1 MIEGMLVAGRSFAGR
16 TAAGRIFADRAFAGR
31 SNRRLWIFAIGSVG
45 LHLLLTA
52 SAVVLPGMLA
62 ITPGKVPDT
71 DAPLP
76 SIEFVMVQEK
86 GFGKPVAPEAADHPA
101 PEAPQAPSPKQEPPP
116 PPEDPEAEARPE
128 PPPPPPPP
136 PPAPP
141 QQTQVTAV
149 AAAPP
154 APQRADTAPEINLG
168 GTDSLSSLI
177 ATGSQMIP
185 VEIDA
190 KFRNRE
196 PIYPNEAARLG
207 QHGLVVVQAL
217 VSPDG
222 HAEAVEIARSS
233 GYPLLDRAAR
243 DAVITWHF
251 RPAIE
256 GGVPVQS
263 TIPIAIDFTLK

>member
-1 MIEGMLVAGRSFAGR
+1 MIDGVLVAGRSFAGR
-16 TAAGRIFADRAFAGR
+16 TVAGRMFADRAFAGR

-52 SAVVLPGMLA
+52 SALVLPGMLA
-62 ITPGKVPDT
+62 ITADKAPDT

-86 GFGKPVAPEAADHPA
+86 GFGKPAAPEAVDHPA
-101 PEAPQAPSPKQEPPP
+101 PEAPPAPPPKQEPPP
-116 PPEDPEAEARPE
+116 PPEDPEAEALPQ
-128 PPPPPPPP
+128 PPL
-136 PPAPP
+136 APP

-149 AAAPP
+149 AVPPP
-154 APQRADTAPEINLG
+154 APKPAPRADTAPEINLG

-190 KFRNRE
+190 RFRNRE
-196 PIYPNEAARLG
+196 PIYPNEAARLS

-233 GYPLLDRAAR
+233 GYPLLDKAAR